1 MSVLTDAGSGSLGTQ
16 LVESPEN
23 SAGALQGP
31 ASITATLS
39 PRAPGNTE
47 SLTLELAQSGLMHI
61 RDFAFAKDDER
72 HDGRGSVLPSSKAAT
87 DAPSLFIAMYDFRA
101 ESSNEL
107 SVASGTQL
115 HVLRDI
121 DGGWVLAQRLDEPTK
136 RGLVPGAYL
145 QKL

>member
-23 SAGALQGP
+23 SASTLQGP
-31 ASITATLS
+31 TSITAALS

-47 SLTLELAQSGLMHI
+47 SLTLELAQRGVMHI
-61 RDFAFAKDDER
+61 RDFAFDDGDER
-72 HDGRGSVLPSSKAAT
+72 RDGRGSVLPSLKAAS
-87 DAPSLFIAMYDFRA
+87 DAPPLFIAMYDFRA